1 VQKMMVGL
9 KGEEYGGWRNLHN
22 EELHILYA
30 SQNTIWVV
38 ESRRMP
44 WVGHAA
50 SVRRWEMHIQFWCE
64 NLHGRDH
71 SEHVGLDRRVK
82 LELIFEKQGW
92 KMWIGFIWLR
102 IWTSGPW

>member
-1 VQKMMVGL
+1 LDRRLGGFQSRSGSGGEEKNSQPLPELEPLIIQHVARRYTIELSQLFENTVQKMMVGL

-50 SVRRWEMHIQFWCE
+50 SVRR
-64 NLHGRDH
+64 
-71 SEHVGLDRRVK
+71 
-82 LELIFEKQGW
+82 
-92 KMWIGFIWLR
+92 
-102 IWTSGPW
+102 